1 MSERAMSELI
11 GMDVAFTEGGTY
23 AVTVEDNGHYAA
35 AGLDGFVYGNPA
47 SVGKVTPMAYVADQD
62 ATALGSFDPLGRTG
76 LAVKEVPVSAVDG
89 WTSVYSAVGNVPAE
103 LIRNILEHKGANV
116 YTDSGDVVFA
126 NSGYLAVDSPY
137 GGTRTLNL
145 GGTYDVYDVF
155 AGSIVATGVSSFT
168 AHFDAGGTRLF
179 RLTPSSANP
188 QPEPDPQPK
197 PDPPENKATVWPYV
211 LAGGTAA
218 ALAAVVAVA
227 IVLKKRKK

>member
-1 MSERAMSELI
+1 M
-11 GMDVAFTEGGTY
+11 
-23 AVTVEDNGHYAA
+23 
-35 AGLDGFVYGNPA
+35 
-47 SVGKVTPMAYVADQD
+47 
-62 ATALGSFDPLGRTG
+62 
-76 LAVKEVPVSAVDG
+76 DG